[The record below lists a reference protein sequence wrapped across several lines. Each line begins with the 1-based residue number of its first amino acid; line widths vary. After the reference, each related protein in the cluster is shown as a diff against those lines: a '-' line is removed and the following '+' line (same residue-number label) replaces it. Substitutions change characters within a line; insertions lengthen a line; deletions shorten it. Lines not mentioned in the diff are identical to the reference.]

1 MPFVVSNHVSISGF
15 VEWGYSATAPFLGKV
30 FDSYGLLKITLRVPH
45 ILSVKFPLHGTPS
58 GPGAFFDFSFLI
70 ANTTSYFVI
79 TQSIVSCW
87 VFSVAWDN

>member
-70 ANTTSYFVI
+70 ANTTS
-79 TQSIVSCW
+79 SIVFCW
-87 VFSVAWDN
+87 LFSVAWDN